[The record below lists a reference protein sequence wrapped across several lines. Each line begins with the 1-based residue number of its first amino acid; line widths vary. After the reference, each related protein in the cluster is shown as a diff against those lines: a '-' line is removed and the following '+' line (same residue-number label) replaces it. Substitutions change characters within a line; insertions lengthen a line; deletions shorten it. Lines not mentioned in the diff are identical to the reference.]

1 MEKFYLRP
9 VDGRK
14 SFYQKAVVL
23 EEGNRL
29 ILRSYNTDVAE
40 FDRTTGRIK
49 RLWSGYSAT
58 TMRHINAFVRY
69 CGLACVG
76 GKSGGILSRVERRNM
91 YAENDCNFD
100 VIHILFGCH
109 VCVWNVDNVE
119 LDQPRSYG
127 GVGRWHILLCANR
140 RWKRL
145 AV

>member
-1 MEKFYLRP
+1 MNTKFYLNP

-76 GKSGGILSRVERRNM
+76 GKKWWESLSCGKEE
-91 YAENDCNFD
+91 Y
-100 VIHILFGCH
+100 
-109 VCVWNVDNVE
+109 VCGE
-119 LDQPRSYG
+119 
-127 GVGRWHILLCANR
+127 
-140 RWKRL
+140 
-145 AV
+145 